1 MEDEEIHHWPILYGL
16 SVGALQNWWLQIWY
30 LRTQSGEALLRDN
43 FEKKIEEVE
52 IDFLCCFSAT
62 MTERQTSI
70 DGRLILSEH
79 VLGLETWTIGAERAA
94 NYEPGC
100 GLLLRCPTPESPGL
114 AARLVDN
121 AKVKTDTTLRRAA
134 NKLWWWKHRQ
144 TEDELRRTQA
154 EQLIGEVW
162 SRRQRARW
170 STPSSSHQRP
180 DTA

>member
-1 MEDEEIHHWPILYGL
+1 MWPSWLPRQLFRLVVVEYVEDEEIHHWPILYGL

-79 VLGLETWTIGAERAA
+79 VLGLETWTIGAGRAA
-94 NYEPGC
+94 NYELGC
-100 GLLLRCPTPESPGL
+100 GPLLRCPTPESPGL

-144 TEDELRRTQA
+144 TEAEHRRI
-154 EQLIGEVW
+154 EGE
-162 SRRQRARW
+162 
-170 STPSSSHQRP
+170 
-180 DTA
+180 D